1 MERDDSVR
9 VSALKK
15 GSHLAFTELF
25 AKYNVP
31 LYYLAWHF
39 LSDKEQAR
47 DAVQQVYLKLWET
60 KEHLN
65 ESLNFKSYLFVM
77 MKNHLLNQLRDI
89 QKTSLTD
96 IAEADGLK
104 SELNIAD
111 EIETQELSAEL
122 LSAIERL
129 SPQKK
134 RICKLKVYE
143 GKTNTE
149 IAGLLNI
156 SVNTVKVQ
164 YNQIIKELR
173 AHVTE
178 SVSLYLLF
186 LTYLADACL

>member
-39 LSDKEQAR
+39 LSDKELAR
-47 DAVQQVYLKLWET
+47 DAVQHVFLKLWET
-60 KEHLN
+60 KEQLN
-65 ESLNFKSYLFVM
+65 DTLNFKSYLFVM

-89 QKTSLTD
+89 QKVYVTD
-96 IAEADGLK
+96 IDEAVSIK
-104 SELNIAD
+104 SDQDIINV
-111 EIETQELSAEL
+111 IETEEISAEL
-122 LSAIERL
+122 FHAIERL

-149 IAGLLNI
+149 IADLLNI

-164 YNQIIKELR
+164 YTQIIKELR
-173 AHVTE
+173 THVTE

-186 LTYLADACL
+186 LTYLIDVSL